1 MRSQPA
7 RDALAL
13 VAAAVLSLGMLGASI
28 VLWRSLQERAA
39 TGTRLDAWSLE
50 RLTGLAIGLLGAAS
64 VAWLLLCLALA
75 LAARLLAACG
85 HRRRGAALAALVPG
99 FVARVLLA
107 GFGGSLVLAGCAA
120 GGATAA
126 APAAPA
132 TVAAPLA
139 PAQHLQAAIAGQHER
154 QAGPRQPEATGPK
167 GTGPKGT
174 ETELLSPG
182 FIPHRVPLPLARLAG
197 GTTRTLEEVV
207 VRPGDSLWAIAARHL
222 PSSAGPE
229 DIAAAWPLWFA
240 ANRRL
245 IGPDPD
251 RLEVGMVLQ
260 APRPASQKP

>member
-1 MRSQPA
+1 MRSQTA
-7 RDALAL
+7 RDTLAL

-28 VLWRSLQERAA
+28 VLWRSLQERAG

-99 FVARVLLA
+99 FVARVVLA
-107 GFGGSLVLAGCAA
+107 GFGGSIVLAGCATA
-120 GGATAA
+120 TATAA
-126 APAAPA
+126 APAA
-132 TVAAPLA
+132 VAAPLT
-139 PAQHLQAAIAGQHER
+139 PAQHLQASIGGQHER
-154 QAGPRQPEATGPK
+154 QAGPRQPEA
-167 GTGPKGT
+167 TGPKGT

-260 APRPASQKP
+260 APRATSLKS